1 MADIVGVP
9 CIEAGNLVSRAGVQV
24 AVSTPLPSGGG
35 ASNPHVLLNDSA
47 HRLHG
52 HPLSAFDRTRTYDT
66 FDGWNEASTPDCYTI
81 EFPEPVSFTCI
92 EMTMGF
98 PFRDGGWWTS
108 LGVETRAGTGD
119 DWIPARDLTITP
131 PYTFEDKRGERRPFE
146 TYVLSFASVRARSFR
161 LIGRP
166 GGLAQFTSLARV
178 AAYERD
184 LSRWNPLILREPPV
198 PNIFRLIPPRTVWT
212 LSENLARLT
221 GLTIELP
228 MMEYYLDQQRHQ
240 QFWQRTA
247 CNYHGEPELWF
258 LYGQAIGWTAWN
270 QLNATP
276 MSVGIEHSA
285 VPNVRT
291 LFHDTLASAHAPIV
305 VDDRVLGV
313 MSTSYVILGDTFDWS
328 WHRDWA
334 RQHNIPWRAYQAAVR
349 RTLHMSRDQMEGA
362 AALLGTIANTIVN
375 LAHHLDRTQ
384 DDTDQRARRRHEIVR
399 RAIDLMEQHLEA
411 PITVAAVARAVNLNA
426 PYFCTLFAE
435 QTGLTPS
442 EYLIN
447 LRLARAKEYLEH
459 TTMSVADVCA
469 ALGYDPSYFSRL
481 FKRHT
486 GHAPGHYARLMRAR

>member
-1 MADIVGVP
+1 MSDSLGVSR
-9 CIEAGNLVSRAGVQV
+9 INGENLVLRAGVRV
-24 AVSTPLPSGGG
+24 VTSIPLPSGGG
-35 ASNPHVLLNDSA
+35 ASDPHVLLNDTA

-52 HPLSAFDRTRTYDT
+52 YPLSAFDRKRTYDT
-66 FDGWNEASTPDCYTI
+66 FDGWNEASEPDRYTI
-81 EFPEPVSFTCI
+81 EFPESVSFTCI

-108 LGVETRAGTGD
+108 LGVETRSEMD
-119 DWIPARDLTITP
+119 DAWTSVHALTITP

-146 TYVLSFASVRARSFR
+146 TYVLSFASVRARAFR
-161 LIGRP
+161 ITGRP
-166 GGLAQFTSLARV
+166 GGLAQFTSLARL

-184 LSRWNPLILREPPV
+184 FSRWNPLILREPPV

-212 LSENLARLT
+212 LSEDLARLT

-228 MMEYYLDQQRHQ
+228 MMEYYLDEQRHR

-247 CNYHGEPELWF
+247 RNYHGEPELWF
-258 LYGQAIGWTAWN
+258 LYGQAIGWTTWN
-270 QLNATP
+270 EMNAAP
-276 MSVGIEHSA
+276 MPAATEGSA
-285 VPNVRT
+285 HPCVRT

-313 MSTSYVILGDTFDWS
+313 MSTSHVILDDAFDWT

-334 RQHNIPWRAYQAAVR
+334 RQHTIPWRAYQAAVK
-349 RTLHMSRDQMEGA
+349 RTLHKSRDQMEGA
-362 AALLGTIANTIVN
+362 AALLGTIANTIAN

-384 DDTDQRARRRHEIVR
+384 DGADGRARRRHDIVR

-426 PYFCTLFAE
+426 PYFCTLFTE

-447 LRLARAKEYLEH
+447 LRLTRAKEYLEH
-459 TTMSVADVCA
+459 TTMSVADICA

>member
-1 MADIVGVP
+1 MADNIGVP
-9 CIEAGNLVSRAGVQV
+9 CAEDENLALRAGVRV
-24 AVSTPLPSGGG
+24 AASIPLPSGGG
-35 ASNPHVLLNDSA
+35 AADPHVLLNDTA

-52 HPLSAFDRTRTYDT
+52 RPLSAFDRTQTYDT
-66 FDGWNEASTPDCYTI
+66 FNGWNEASGPDRYTI
-81 EFPEPVSFTCI
+81 EFPEPVVFTCV

-108 LGVETRAGTGD
+108 LGVETRAGTD
-119 DWIPARDLTITP
+119 DEWIPVHDLAITP
-131 PYTFEDKRGERRPFE
+131 PYAFEDKRGERRPFE
-146 TYVLSFASVRARSFR
+146 TYVLSFASVRALAVR
-161 LIGRP
+161 LTGRP

-240 QFWQRTA
+240 QFWQRA
-247 CNYHGEPELWF
+247 ARNYHGEPELWF

-270 QLNATP
+270 RLNATLTP
-276 MSVGIEHSA
+276 VGTENSVD
-285 VPNVRT
+285 PYVRT
-291 LFHDTLASAHAPIV
+291 LFQDTLASAHAPIV
-305 VDDRVLGV
+305 VDGRLLGV
-313 MSTSYVILGDTFDWS
+313 MSTSYAILGDAFDWS

-334 RQHNIPWRAYQAAVR
+334 RRHNIPWRAYQAAVK

-362 AALLGTIANTIVN
+362 AALLGTIANTIAN
-375 LAHHLDRTQ
+375 LAHHLDKTQ
-384 DDTDQRARRRHEIVR
+384 DDTDGRARRRHDIVR
-399 RAIDLMEQHLEA
+399 QAIDLMEQHLEA

-426 PYFCTLFAE
+426 PYFCTLFVE

-447 LRLARAKEYLEH
+447 LRLARAREYLEH
-459 TTMSVADVCA
+459 TSMSVADVCA

-486 GHAPGHYARLMRAR
+486 GHAPGYYARLMRAR